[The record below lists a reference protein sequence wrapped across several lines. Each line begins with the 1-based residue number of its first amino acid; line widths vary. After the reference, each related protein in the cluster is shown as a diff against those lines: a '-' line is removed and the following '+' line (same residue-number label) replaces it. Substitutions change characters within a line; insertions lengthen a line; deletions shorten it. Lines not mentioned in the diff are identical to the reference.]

1 MPSLSEPHLT
11 LAKMLK
17 RLPVTLAPVLAY
29 ALALALTTTSNSIF
43 AIENL
48 RTTAEQSGYQKTGR
62 YEEVETLC
70 RNFQKNYPKTVRC
83 QEIGRTAEGRPMM
96 AIIAT
101 RTNIFVPYL
110 AKDKQVPVTLIQGG
124 IHAGEIDGKD
134 AGFLALKEVLDNTAA
149 KNALDKQVLIFVPV
163 FNVDGHERFAKWNRP
178 NQRGPEEM
186 GWRTTAQNFNLN
198 RDYVKADTPE
208 MQAMLRLINQWD
220 PLTVVDLHVTDG
232 AKFEHDISI
241 QIEPSHAGDNI
252 LRQSGK
258 TFQQNVIADLAAQ
271 GSLPL
276 PFYMAFEK
284 EDDPMSGFVDG
295 VPAPRLSHGYF
306 QLRNRF
312 GILVETHSW
321 KDYPTRVKITRN
333 TIISVLDQVAKNGAD
348 WRKQSLEAD
357 MRSANLAGQTI
368 PLTYK
373 TTDQFQ
379 MIDFRGYAYTRKL
392 SDISGALMTR
402 YDENKP
408 QIWKVKLRNE
418 VVPDT
423 IVNLPK
429 GGYLIPAAYAKFV
442 VEKLRV
448 HGIQF
453 ESQNTALND
462 VTVER
467 FNTSS
472 ATISPDSF
480 ESHQTLKLQGNW
492 VAAQH
497 NFVKGALF
505 IPAAQPK
512 AALVAAMFEPASPDS
527 LVSWGYFNNNFEKKE
542 FMEAYVAEDVARE
555 QLAADPALKQAFE
568 KSLKE
573 DKNFAKSPE
582 ARLEFFAR
590 RHSSWD
596 QEYQQYPVYRTDM
609 VLK

>member
-1 MPSLSEPHLT
+1 MI
-11 LAKMLK
+11 K
-17 RLPVTLAPVLAY
+17 RRPVTLASAF
-29 ALALALTTTSNSIF
+29 AFALTISSNSTF
-43 AIENL
+43 ALENL
-48 RTTAEQSGYQKTGR
+48 STTAEQSGFQKTGR

-70 RNFQKNYPKTVRC
+70 RNFQKNYPKMVRC
-83 QEIGRTAEGRPMM
+83 QEIGRSAEGRPMM

-134 AGFLALKEVLDNTAA
+134 AGFLALREALNNTAA
-149 KNALDKQVLIFVPV
+149 KNALDKQVLIFIPV

-220 PLTVVDLHVTDG
+220 PLVVVDLHVTDG

-241 QIEPSHAGDNI
+241 QIEPSHAGDKV
-252 LRQSGK
+252 LKQSGK
-258 TFQQNVIADLAAQ
+258 TFQQNVIADLSAQ

-284 EDDPMSGFVDG
+284 EDDPTSGFADG
-295 VPAPRLSHGYF
+295 VASPRLSHGYF

-312 GILVETHSW
+312 GILVEAHSW
-321 KDYPTRVKITRN
+321 KDYATRVKITRN

-357 MRSANLAGQTI
+357 MRSASLAGQTI

-379 MIDFRGYAYTRKL
+379 MIDFRGYAYTRKP

-402 YDENKP
+402 YDETKP
-408 QIWKVKLRNE
+408 QIWKVKLRDE

-423 IVNLPK
+423 MINLPK
-429 GGYLIPAAYAKFV
+429 GGYLIPSAYAKFV

-453 ESQNTALND
+453 EAQNAALND
-462 VTVER
+462 VAVER
-467 FNTSS
+467 FNTAS

-492 VAAQH
+492 VNAQH

-505 IPAAQPK
+505 VPAAQPK

-555 QLAADPALKQAFE
+555 QLTADPALKQAFE
-568 KSLKE
+568 KKLKD
-573 DKNFAKSPE
+573 DKDFAKNPA

-596 QEYQQYPVYRTDM
+596 QEFQQYPVYRTDI
-609 VLK
+609 VPK